1 MLGAPPRRMAQTP
14 QTRTSFAPAAVRIVA
29 LWVLAVSLLKL
40 VSGSPSDL
48 PAPVRELLFP
58 PLGADLTFRLT
69 SAIELSV
76 ALVAL
81 VQPRLGWPL
90 LGGLLAVFLVVLVQL
105 VAAGAKSC
113 GCFGPGL
120 QVPPG
125 VMLAID
131 GAGLAAI
138 LVTRPWSSLPL
149 TRPRWL
155 GIALALAVAWGLPW
169 IALPPQ
175 EPSEPLTATGEA
187 WQPPSELPRYAE
199 LSPAA
204 WVGKPL
210 RETQIARWLDVALY
224 PDGTWILYRVTCDHC
239 ATHLARI
246 SREFASDPRVYVFVR
261 LSEPFKEAERVVHEL
276 PPGEEAVL
284 PHLEK
289 GWVIEAPWEL
299 TVEAG
304 VVTSAQL
311 VQGE

>member
-1 MLGAPPRRMAQTP
+1 MAETP
-14 QTRTSFAPAAVRIVA
+14 TQTRTSFAPAVVRIVA
-29 LWVLAVSLLKL
+29 LWVLGVSLLKL
-40 VSGSPSDL
+40 ASGSPNDL

-58 PLGADLTFRLT
+58 ALGADLAFRLT

-81 VQPRLGWPL
+81 LQPRLGWPL

-120 QVPPG
+120 DVPPG

-138 LVTRPWSSLPL
+138 LVARPWSSLPRG
-149 TRPRWL
+149 RPRFLW
-155 GIALALAVAWGLPW
+155 IALTLAAAWGLPW

-175 EPSEPLTATGEA
+175 EPAAPPTPAGEA
-187 WQPPSELPRYAE
+187 WQPPAELPRYAE

-210 RETQIARWLDVALY
+210 RETQLGRWLDVARY

-239 ATHLARI
+239 AAHLARI
-246 SREFASDPRVYVFVR
+246 AQGFVSDPKIYVFVR

-284 PHLEK
+284 PRLEK
-289 GWVIEAPWEL
+289 GWVVEAPWEL
-299 TVEAG
+299 QVEG
-304 VVTSAQL
+304 GIVTSAVF